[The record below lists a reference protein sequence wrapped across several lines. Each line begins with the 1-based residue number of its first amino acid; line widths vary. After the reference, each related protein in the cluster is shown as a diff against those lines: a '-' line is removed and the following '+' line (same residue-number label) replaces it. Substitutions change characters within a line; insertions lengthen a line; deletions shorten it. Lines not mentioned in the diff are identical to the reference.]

1 MNHSVQNTL
10 DSSIPLPHSIA
21 AEQALIK
28 SILLDNRALASVADI
43 VSGHDFYKHYH
54 QVIFKH
60 TDKLIEKNGPANIT
74 TLTSSLENSD
84 ELNAVG
90 GIAYLAMLMECIVP
104 KDSLCSYAKMVHEYA
119 VKRKLIKNFTKI
131 TEKAHAHHDCDIQQL
146 IDEAQA
152 HLFALAD
159 DVKRSSEH
167 FVNLKTLLPQ
177 LADNI
182 DQCYTSEQKPTISGI
197 GTGFVDLDS
206 ITSGLHGG
214 DLIVVAGRPATGK
227 TAFSL
232 NIAQNVALDT
242 GLPVAIF
249 SMEIASTPLAMRMLS
264 SAGSLNQGHIAAG
277 QLEDEDLQGLT
288 SAIAKLNGAPIF
300 IDDGTHLSISDLRA
314 RAHRVH
320 RQCGKLGLIIID
332 SLQSISTSVCQKSQN
347 NAAATAEILRLLKA
361 LAKDLD
367 VAVIVTSK
375 LKRSVEKRSDKYP
388 RLSDLGRSGVIEQNA
403 DVVLLIYR
411 DPLYNSDSMY
421 KDSAEITIAKNTR
434 GLVGSVRL
442 KFKVEYVR
450 FKSGQHL
457 AEIIN

>member
-1 MNHSVQNTL
+1 MNRSAQNTL
-10 DSSIPLPHSIA
+10 DSSKPLPHSIV

-28 SILLDNRALASVADI
+28 SILLDNQALESVADI
-43 VSGHDFYKHYH
+43 VSTNDFYQHDH

-60 TDKLIEKNGPANIT
+60 VVKLIEKNTPANIT
-74 TLTSSLENSD
+74 TLTSSLENSA

-90 GIAYLAMLMECIVP
+90 GTAYLTILMESP
-104 KDSLCSYAKMVHEYA
+104 ASKDGLCSYAKMVHEYA
-119 VKRKLIKNFTKI
+119 VKRKLIKHFTKI
-131 TEKAHAHHDCDIQQL
+131 TEKSYAHHYCDIQQL

-182 DQCYTSEQKPTISGI
+182 DQRYTFEHKPTISGI
-197 GTGFVDLDS
+197 ATGFTDLDA

-249 SMEIASTPLAMRMLS
+249 SMETASTPLAMRMLI
-264 SAGSLNQGHIAAG
+264 SAGSLNQQHIATG
-277 QLEDEDLQGLT
+277 RLEDNDCQGLT

-300 IDDGTHLSISDLRA
+300 IDDGTNLNISDLRA

-332 SLQSISTSVCQKSQN
+332 SLQSISASAGRKSHHK
-347 NAAATAEILRLLKA
+347 AAATAEILRSLKA

-367 VAVIVTSK
+367 VPVIVTSK
-375 LKRSVEKRSDKYP
+375 IKSSVEKRSDKHP
-388 RLSDLGRSGVIEQNA
+388 LLSDLRKSGVIERNA
-403 DVVLLIYR
+403 DVVLFIYR
-411 DPLYNSDSMY
+411 DELYHPSSIDNS
-421 KDSAEITIAKNTR
+421 SAEITIAKNPR
-434 GLVGSVRL
+434 GQLNSVRL
-442 KFKVEYVR
+442 ALTALINIK
-450 FKSGQHL
+450 HL
-457 AEIIN
+457 QYLTTRLSL